1 MKLLISIQNLDE
13 VALCLKNRVD
23 IIDVKDPSEG
33 SLGGA
38 YPLLIKMVKEI
49 IGEEAELSAA
59 IGDMPN
65 LPNTAALAALGAAIS
80 GAEYVKVGL
89 YGVREKED
97 AIRLLGR
104 VSEVLREFDDSVK
117 LVAAGYADAHR
128 ISSLSPHLIPEV
140 AEMANADVAMLD
152 TAVKDGRR
160 LTEILSFESIR
171 SFTEDSHRRGLEVAL
186 AGSLKKE
193 DISIIRKAGADI
205 IGFRGAV
212 CEGGRNG
219 KISERRLIEI
229 LEAMRK

>member
-1 MKLLISIQNLDE
+1 MKLLISIQSLDE
-13 VALCLKNRVD
+13 IPLCLKSGVD

-38 YPLLIKMVKEI
+38 SPLIVKKAKEMI
-49 IGEEAELSAA
+49 RERAELSAA

-65 LPNTAALAALGAAIS
+65 LPNTAALAALGAALS

-89 YGVREKED
+89 HGVREKED

-104 VSEVLREFDDSVK
+104 VSETLKEFDGSVK

-128 ISSLSPHLIPEV
+128 IPALPPHFIPEV
-140 AEMANADVAMLD
+140 AEMAEADVAMLD

-171 SFTEDSHRRGLEVAL
+171 SFTEDAHSRGLEVAL

-193 DISIIRKAGADI
+193 DVPVIRDAGADI

-219 KISERRLIEI
+219 KISERRLLEI
-229 LEAMRK
+229 LEVMRR